1 MNCFCT
7 AQEFCETP
15 FDYLIVGGGTAGLVV
30 ASRLS
35 EKNNVKV
42 GVIEAGPPVFGEPT
56 VDVPG
61 RMGQT
66 IGTQYDWAFET
77 IPQPGL
83 HGRSL
88 PWPRGK
94 MLGGTSAM
102 NFLVWNRAA
111 REDYDAWASLGNPG
125 WDWAG
130 LKHYFMKSESLR
142 RPPEADAEKFRFR
155 VTDRDHGTTG
165 PVQAS
170 CQPYLSET
178 HTYWHDTLQ
187 NLNIRTNEAH
197 FGGSNVGAW
206 TSVVCADPKTQTRSY
221 SASAYLLPCGNRPNL
236 KVLTGAHVKQI
247 VWSQNKSKGNK
258 VACGI
263 EFSVNGRDMRA
274 SCKREVILSAGS
286 VGSPQ
291 ILELSGIGNPDILH
305 QAGIEVQVPNSNV
318 GENLQEHPMT
328 MTVYEIRPDI
338 ITPDDYADPAFE
350 RKTYQQYQETRT
362 GMYTSTPSSM
372 AYVPVST
379 FVPHPS
385 KLATRAQLY
394 ADRHPNSSRDYLMN
408 QILQR
413 QFSPKSNLG
422 QVEFI
427 LDHSNY
433 SPVYKSEPGKKYAT
447 MMQILQYPYSR
458 GRIHIDPTAARQGKL
473 IIDPKYFEGE
483 GEIDF
488 EVMVEAQKFGDRIC
502 KTAPMNSIVLKR
514 VYPPEEPS
522 DDFDWSSW
530 MADNTITDW
539 HPVGTC
545 SMLPRES
552 GGVVDSSLRVYGTS
566 NVRVVDASIFPLQIS
581 AHIQA
586 TVYAVAEKAADCIKQ
601 SWNSPVRA
609 NL

>member
-7 AQEFCETP
+7 AQEFCETS

-35 EKNNVKV
+35 EQSNVKV

-66 IGTQYDWAFET
+66 IGTQHDWAFET

-83 HGRSL
+83 KGRSL

-130 LKHYFMKSESLR
+130 LKHYFMKSECLS

-155 VTDRDHGTTG
+155 VTDSDHGTAG

-178 HTYWHDTLQ
+178 HTYWHDTL
-187 NLNIRTNEAH
+187 
-197 FGGSNVGAW
+197 
-206 TSVVCADPKTQTRSY
+206 SY
-221 SASAYLLPCGNRPNL
+221 SASAYLLPSGNRPNL

-247 VWSQNKSKGNK
+247 VWNQNKTEGNK

-263 EFSVNGRDMRA
+263 EFSVDGQDMRA
-274 SCKREVILSAGS
+274 SCKREVILSAGA

-328 MTVYEIRPDI
+328 MTVYEIQPDI

-350 RKTYQQYQETRT
+350 RKTFQQYQETRT

-379 FVPHPS
+379 FVPDPS
-385 KLATRAQLY
+385 DLAKRAQLY

-408 QILQR
+408 HILQR
-413 QFSPKSNLG
+413 QFSPNSNLG

-473 IIDPKYFEGE
+473 IIDPKYYEGE

-502 KTAPMNSIVLKR
+502 KTAPLNSIVQKR

-522 DDFDWSSW
+522 GDFDWNSW

-539 HPVGTC
+539 HPVGTS

-601 SWNSPVRA
+601 SWDSPIRA
-609 NL
+609 SL